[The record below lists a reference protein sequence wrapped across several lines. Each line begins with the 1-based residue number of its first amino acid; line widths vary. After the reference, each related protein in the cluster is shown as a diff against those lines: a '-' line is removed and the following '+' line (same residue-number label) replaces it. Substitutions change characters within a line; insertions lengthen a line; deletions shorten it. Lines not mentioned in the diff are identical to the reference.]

1 MKVTLEKVAGSK
13 QSLGIEIS
21 PEASKNAY
29 EKMVREAT
37 KTVNVPG
44 FRRGKAPRQMLI
56 QRLGGTR
63 RLKEFALQ
71 EVLQDT
77 IQEAIEQENVE
88 PLSNYDL
95 DPTFED
101 LVDRYEPGQALA
113 FAVSFDVTPEVP
125 LQADAYKAISVQA
138 EKIEATAEQVDERLE
153 QLRVGRA
160 TLVPVEGRPAQL
172 GDTTIIDYQG
182 YFVPEGEGDRQAI
195 EGASSQDFELE
206 LAEGKFLPEIIAGL
220 VGMDVETEKEID
232 LTFPVDY
239 PNEDLAGK
247 AAAFSLNLKEIKE
260 KELPELDDDFAAD
273 VSEEHDTLEKLKAF
287 LQKQFEEQ
295 AEAQTKSNI
304 QGALTAALVESV
316 EFDMPDSMIER
327 EAQALVSQTAMQMS
341 QYGVDVRK
349 MLTEELVAKMREE
362 ARPEAISRLKESLT
376 LQELAKSEGL
386 EPEEDAITKR
396 IAEVQAE
403 LAERDYDPDRL
414 REVVCEDLAREAA
427 LEWLEANAT
436 VELVP
441 AGTLSKAEEEADSGA
456 SETAATSAAETASP
470 DAEVDNSATEAP
482 VTAEPS

>member
-1 MKVTLEKVAGSK
+1 MKVTLEKVTGSK

-44 FRRGKAPRQMLI
+44 FRRGKAPRQILI
-56 QRLGGTR
+56 QRLGGMR

-77 IQEAIEQENVE
+77 IQEAIEQEKVE

-113 FAVSFDVTPEVP
+113 FAVSFDVAPEVP
-125 LQADAYKAISVQA
+125 LQADTYKAISVQA
-138 EKIEATAEQVDERLE
+138 EKIEATVQQVDDRLE

-172 GDTTIIDYQG
+172 GDTTIIDYAG

-220 VGMDVETEKEID
+220 VGMAVETEKEID

-239 PNEDLAGK
+239 PNEELAGK
-247 AAAFSLNLKEIKE
+247 AAVFSLNLKEVKE

-273 VSEEHDTLEKLKAF
+273 VSEEHDTLEKLKDF

-304 QGALTAALVESV
+304 QGALTTALVESV
-316 EFDMPDSMIER
+316 EFDLPDSMIDR

-386 EPEEDAITKR
+386 EPAEEAISTR
-396 IAEVQAE
+396 IAEVQVE
-403 LAERDYDPDRL
+403 LAERDYDPERL

-427 LEWLEANAT
+427 LEWLEVNAT

-441 AGTLSKAEEEADSGA
+441 EGTLSETEAADSEAGGDA
-456 SETAATSAAETASP
+456 ETSAAETASP
-470 DAEVDNSATEAP
+470 GAEVDNSATQAP
-482 VTAEPS
+482 VAAEPS